1 MGDMSKFNV
10 TDFGVKKAR
19 NWRVKGT
26 SPSKEKAL
34 TYSIRRDVQAN
45 ILRQVAIY

>member
-1 MGDMSKFNV
+1 MGDRNKFNV
-10 TDFGVKKAR
+10 TDFGVNMAMAC
-19 NWRVKGT
+19 RVKGT